1 MKGLKYSEKLKDE
14 ASAFTSEFASNF
26 DAMIKIACDKINKE
40 YQKKMHALLEN
51 IASGEGL
58 DLTMLQNKYLK
69 KSESKINSNGDGDEQ
84 ILNKITYKNETYYVD
99 MNNNIVYDASSIIV
113 GKYNN
118 NIIEFNL

>member
-1 MKGLKYSEKLKDE
+1 MKGLKYSEKLKE
-14 ASAFTSEFASNF
+14 ETSSLTSNF
-26 DAMIKIACDKINKE
+26 NEIIELYCNKINKE
-40 YQKKMHALLEN
+40 YQKKMYALLEN

-69 KSESKINSNGDGDEQ
+69 KSESEINSNGDEQ

-118 NIIEFNL
+118 NIIEFVN

>member
-1 MKGLKYSEKLKDE
+1 MKGLKYSEKLKKE
-14 ASAFTSEFASNF
+14 ASSLTSNF
-26 DAMIKIACDKINKE
+26 NEIIELYCNKINKE

-51 IASGEGL
+51 IAKGEGL

-69 KSESKINSNGDGDEQ
+69 KSEIESEINSNEDEQ

-118 NIIEFNL
+118 NIIEFTN